1 LAAAFQRLGAFALAP
16 GSKDA
21 ALLVTLARGAYT
33 AHILTDGAGV
43 VALPEIH
50 DASVNPNAE
59 YQRLI
64 NISTRGDVATGENV
78 LIGGFIVTGSAPKKS
93 SSARLDRASRPSASR
108 VRPPIHVSGSS
119 TGPRPSLKTTTAV
132 SFPLIPPRRR
142 RPPATRAPSASRTAA
157 KTRR

>member
-64 NISTRGDVATGENV
+64 NI
-78 LIGGFIVTGSAPKKS
+78 
-93 SSARLDRASRPSASR
+93 
-108 VRPPIHVSGSS
+108 
-119 TGPRPSLKTTTAV
+119 
-132 SFPLIPPRRR
+132 
-142 RPPATRAPSASRTAA
+142 
-157 KTRR
+157 